1 MTEYRFLNTFNFWP
15 VPHKFYFPFDM
26 NNMINRNGD
35 IIDIVWGPADE
46 WLRVI
51 EHENRSEIRELDSPD
66 NTRE

>member
-1 MTEYRFLNTFNFWP
+1 MNT
-15 VPHKFYFPFDM
+15 
-26 NNMINRNGD
+26 MIKRNGD